1 MSHKLVRNQPE
12 KEGRKKKRLN
22 RIYLFCF
29 IALTISFVTVWVSVS
44 LTSAK
49 FDDQM
54 EDMVLGKDYFIED
67 VTIVKKKVDSYSSS
81 ELSTNENYFFY
92 YGNDEQK
99 KMQVPHDIYMQYS
112 IGDKIP
118 AYTVNHVYY
127 GYNEESILPKE
138 EFVQNELMKC
148 FGVLLGVG
156 IVTIAILYWLNR
168 IT

>member
-1 MSHKLVRNQPE
+1 MSHKLVRNQPA

-92 YGNDEQK
+92 YGND
-99 KMQVPHDIYMQYS
+99 
-112 IGDKIP
+112 
-118 AYTVNHVYY
+118 
-127 GYNEESILPKE
+127 
-138 EFVQNELMKC
+138 
-148 FGVLLGVG
+148 
-156 IVTIAILYWLNR
+156 
-168 IT
+168 